1 MDDRSLLRRYAENN
15 SDEAFATLVEQ
26 HLPLVYSVALRAVG
40 NPHHAEEI
48 TQAVFIILAKKAK
61 SLRHENALSSWLF
74 QTTRL
79 TTNNFIRSEIR
90 RWQREQEA
98 HDMQTILNEPEN
110 ELWQQI
116 APLLDSAVAA
126 LNEKDRRAILLRFYE
141 CKNLRD
147 IGDSLGASEDAAEKR
162 VSRALEKLRKIFSK
176 RGASST
182 TAIIAGTISA
192 NSVHAAP
199 VGLAK
204 TISAVA
210 IAKSVTASIST
221 LTLVKGTMKTM
232 TWLKMKFAVGI
243 GVIALLAGSAV
254 TVAFS
259 QIGESDNLPPKE
271 IMKKAMD
278 KYASLNSYADI
289 GKYVSVRNGKT
300 NNVSTFKIQLGR
312 TNLYRIEFEETPFP
326 AVPTRGAVWSAGK
339 GDFAMFGEND
349 FGSKGRIEKLPDM
362 KSALLRAALAG
373 WGAANAF
380 FNLGGNLKVLSIW
393 DPNKVE
399 KQNDEKIGSVD
410 CYVISGTENNLTRTV
425 WIGKRDFL
433 LHQSQTIAKAPMQ
446 MGADNAAFD
455 KEFEREAKDLL
466 TKMNQEVTPEA
477 IAAKKA
483 ELWQAMKEA
492 NNSTTIQTETHL
504 DIAVNQNFS
513 PTDFQH

>member
-1 MDDRSLLRRYAENN
+1 MALLRKFAETD
-15 SDEAFATLVEQ
+15 SESAFAEIVSRHISLVHSATLRRTRDP
-26 HLPLVYSVALRAVG
+26 HL
-40 NPHHAEEI
+40 AEEI
-48 TQAVFIILAKKAK
+48 TQAVFIILARKANK
-61 SLRHENALSSWLF
+61 LPQHAVLSGWLYRAAQFAAADALKI
-74 QTTRL
+74 Q
-79 TTNNFIRSEIR
+79 R
-90 RWQREQEA
+90 RRQRREQEA
-98 HDMQTILNEPEN
+98 HMQSMLENSGSSNETWN
-110 ELWQQI
+110 EL
-116 APLLDSAVAA
+116 APLLDEAMMR
-126 LNEKDRRAILLRFYE
+126 LRQTDRDAIVLRYFE
-141 CKNLRD
+141 NKNLREV
-147 IGDSLGASEDAAEKR
+147 GDALGMEERAAQKR
-162 VSRALEKLRKIFSK
+162 IVRALEKLRTFFAK
-176 RGASST
+176 RGVSST
-182 TAIIAGTISA
+182 TAIIAAAISE

-199 VGLAK
+199 VTL
-204 TISAVA
+204 
-210 IAKSVTASIST
+210 AKSVTAAAIAKGSMASAST
-221 LTLVKGTMKTM
+221 LTLVKGTMKMM
-232 TWLKMKFAVGI
+232 TWMKIKFAI
-243 GVIALLAGSAV
+243 GVSVIVLLAGSAA

-271 IMKKAMD
+271 IVKKAMD
-278 KYASLNSYADI
+278 KYASLTSYNDT
-289 GKYVSVRNGKT
+289 GKYISVRNGKT
-300 NNVSTFKIQLGR
+300 NNVTAFKIRLGR

-339 GDFAMFGEND
+339 GGFAMFGEND

-399 KQNDEKIGSVD
+399 KQNDEKIGNVD

-446 MGADNAAFD
+446 MGADNATFD

-466 TKMNQEVTPEA
+466 TKMNQEITPDA

-492 NNSTTIQTETHL
+492 NNSTTIQTETHM
-504 DIAVNQNFS
+504 DIVVNQNFS
-513 PTDFQH
+513 PADFQR